1 MNYATTLCTLHAP
14 ILNCRGITAD
24 CDGYEVVCCVE
35 EEGVGWV
42 VKRSRAG
49 AGFAMLFSVDFEPSG
64 FVANGTSFWLSNDT
78 SIMEYNA
85 AGGCLQSIPGPS
97 KASYMEFFGDTLYF
111 LAYDDKGRSALYA
124 LDEDSKAIMLLAH
137 HVEPSGGFAI
147 FPADQK
153 LLFTN
158 TSNNLCELDLQS
170 GECQGLRVSMG
181 PEGGRLLTGNNELAL
196 LIVVN
201 TLCTLHSPI
210 LNSRGITADCDG
222 YAVVCCVEEEGVG
235 WVVKRSQ
242 VGAGFAMLFSVD
254 FEPSGF
260 VANGTSFWIAHSKTI
275 MEYNDTGECLQSIP
289 GPAKA
294 SFMEF
299 LGDTCV
305 IAMTL
310 PVADLT
316 CLREALNIITA
327 PVVVPAEPTKLLS
340 LRSPTEQQLS
350 LQHLQRPW

>member
-1 MNYATTLCTLHAP
+1 MNYADTLCTLHAP

-42 VKRSRAG
+42 VKRSKTG

-78 SIMEYNA
+78 NIVEYNT
-85 AGGCLQSIPGPS
+85 AGECLQSIPGPS
-97 KASYMEFFGDTLYF
+97 KASYMEFFGDTSPSEKQLSYKCISVHFNTYKDFEPTGFASNGTSFWVAYGNGIMKYNDKGYYMGTISELANVSYMECTGNTLYF

-153 LLFTN
+153 LLFIN

-196 LIVVN
+196 LIVCNEGGSSCCSCSVQGGLCDLESMSHSAVN
-201 TLCTLHSPI
+201 GEYCI
-210 LNSRGITADCDG
+210 NSQGDLLFFSRP
-222 YAVVCCVEEEGVG
+222 EEG
-235 WVVKRSQ
+235 
-242 VGAGFAMLFSVD
+242 
-254 FEPSGF
+254 
-260 VANGTSFWIAHSKTI
+260 
-275 MEYNDTGECLQSIP
+275 
-289 GPAKA
+289 
-294 SFMEF
+294 
-299 LGDTCV
+299 
-305 IAMTL
+305 L
-310 PVADLT
+310 PRLK
-316 CLREALNIITA
+316 CMHG
-327 PVVVPAEPTKLLS
+327 LL
-340 LRSPTEQQLS
+340 
-350 LQHLQRPW
+350 H